1 MNMIFRQ
8 LFDHESY
15 TYTYL
20 LAQDYGSEALLIDPV
35 LGHVDHYMRLLDE
48 MRLKLIKVVDTHVH
62 ADHITAA
69 AELRDRTRC
78 ITVMGEESSVDSV
91 SQRITDGEVVAIDGV
106 SLTAL
111 HTPGHTDDSYCFVMN
126 DRVFTGDTLLIRG
139 TGRTDFQSG
148 SASEEYDSITGKLF
162 TLPDDM
168 LVYPG
173 HDYKGDTVSTIGE
186 ERDHNPRLNIGDKL
200 AFIELMDNLN
210 LDNPKMMDI
219 AVPANQK
226 VAMAQQKIDAQ
237 GWSYS
242 VTELKTLI
250 KKDDV
255 LLVDLRE
262 DSEREKNGNI
272 DSSIN
277 IPYNSVDDVIA
288 ENGIL
293 NKLAN
298 ATRKKLV
305 FYCAYGERSA
315 MALEAAREVGLESFH
330 LKGGMAAWSHH

>member
-1 MNMIFRQ
+1 MLFRQ

-20 LAQDYGSEALLIDPV
+20 LAQDFGCEAILIDPV
-35 LGHVDHYMRLLDE
+35 LGQVDHYMRLLEE
-48 MRLKLIKVVDTHVH
+48 MQLKLVKVVDTHVH

-69 AELRDRTRC
+69 AQLRDRTRC

-91 SQRITDGEVVAIDGV
+91 SQRISDGETIAIEGV

-111 HTPGHTDDSYCFVMN
+111 HTPGHTDDSYCFLMH
-126 DRVFTGDTLLIRG
+126 DRVFTGDTLLVRG

-148 SASEEYDSITGKLF
+148 SASEEYDSILMKLM
-162 TLPDDM
+162 TLPDDI

-173 HDYKGDTVSTIGE
+173 HDYKGNTVSTIGE
-186 ERDHNPRLNIGDKL
+186 ERNHNPRLNVGDKT
-200 AFIELMDNLN
+200 AFIELMENLN
-210 LDNPKMMDI
+210 LGNPKMMDV

-226 VAMAQQKIDAQ
+226 VAMAQQEIDDQ
-237 GWSYS
+237 GWSFS
-242 VTELKTLI
+242 AIELKALLAEEG
-250 KKDDV
+250 V

-262 DSEREKNGNI
+262 DSEREKNGFI
-272 DSSIN
+272 DSSVS
-277 IPYNSVDDVIA
+277 IPYNNLDAVIA
-288 ENGIL
+288 EDGIL

-298 ATRKKLV
+298 ATPKKLV

-315 MALEAAREVGLESFH
+315 MALIAAREAGLESFH

>member
-1 MNMIFRQ
+1 MLFRQ

-20 LAQDYGSEALLIDPV
+20 LAQDYGCEAILIDPV
-35 LGHVDHYMRLLDE
+35 LERVDHYMRLLDE
-48 MRLKLIKVVDTHVH
+48 MHLKLAKVIDTHVH

-91 SQRITDGEVVAIDGV
+91 SQRISDGEIVAIEGV

-111 HTPGHTDDSYCFVMN
+111 HTPGHTDDSYCFLMN

-148 SASEEYDSITGKLF
+148 SASDEHSSIINKLM
-162 TLPDDM
+162 TLPDDT

-186 ERDHNPRLNIGDKL
+186 ERCHNPRLNIGDKA
-200 AFIELMDNLN
+200 AFVELMENLG
-210 LDNPKMMDI
+210 LDNPRMMDV

-226 VAMAQQKIDAQ
+226 VAMAQQEIDEQ
-237 GWSYS
+237 KWSFS
-242 VTELKTLI
+242 VAELKALI
-250 KKDDV
+250 AEDSV

-262 DSEREKNGNI
+262 DSEREKSGYI
-272 DSSIN
+272 DSSVN
-277 IPYNSVDDVIA
+277 ILYNTIDSAVA
-288 ENGIL
+288 ESGIL
-293 NKLAN
+293 RKLAD

-315 MALEAAREVGLESFH
+315 MALISAREAGLESFH
-330 LKGGMAAWSHH
+330 LKGGMAVWSHH

>member
-1 MNMIFRQ
+1 MLFRQ
-8 LFDHESY
+8 LFDRESY

-20 LAQDYGSEALLIDPV
+20 LAQDYGCEAILIDPV
-35 LGHVDHYMRLLDE
+35 LGQVDHYMRLLEE
-48 MRLKLIKVVDTHVH
+48 MQLKLVKVVDTHVH

-91 SQRITDGEVVAIDGV
+91 SQRISDGETIAIEGV

-111 HTPGHTDDSYCFVMN
+111 YTPGHTDDSYCFLMP
-126 DRVFTGDTLLIRG
+126 DRVFTGDTLLVRG

-148 SASEEYDSITGKLF
+148 SASDEYNSIMTKLM
-162 TLPDDM
+162 TLPDDV

-173 HDYKGDTVSTIGE
+173 HDYLGNTVSTIGE
-186 ERDHNPRLNIGDKL
+186 ERQHNPRLNIGDKA
-200 AFIELMDNLN
+200 AFIELMENLN
-210 LDNPKMMDI
+210 LGSPKMMDV

-226 VAMAQQKIDAQ
+226 VAMAQQEIDEQ
-237 GWSYS
+237 GWSFS
-242 VTELKTLI
+242 AAELKALLAE
-250 KKDDV
+250 DGA

-262 DSEREKNGNI
+262 DSERDKNGFI
-272 DSSIN
+272 ESSVN
-277 IPYNSVDDVIA
+277 IPYNNIDAVIA

-293 NKLAN
+293 SKLAK

-315 MALEAAREVGLESFH
+315 MALIAARETGLESFH
-330 LKGGMAAWSHH
+330 LKGGIAAWSHH